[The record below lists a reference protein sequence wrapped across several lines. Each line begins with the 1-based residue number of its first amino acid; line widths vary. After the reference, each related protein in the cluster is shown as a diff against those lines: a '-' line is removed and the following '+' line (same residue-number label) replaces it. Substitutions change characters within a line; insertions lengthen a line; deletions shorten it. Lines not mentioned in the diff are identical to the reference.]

1 MDENIK
7 YYLDWKKQI
16 IAGSGV
22 DNPEMSPIDV
32 FAFLDQFALSI
43 YDSSY
48 SNTDVN
54 KVIKN
59 FRDKQLSEVKKYN
72 EIMKALST
80 NNQSFISWFMSR

>member
-16 IAGSGV
+16 LAGSGI
-22 DNPEMSPIDV
+22 DSPEMSPIDV
-32 FAFLDQFALSI
+32 FAYLDQFALSI
-43 YDSSY
+43 YESNY
-48 SNTDVN
+48 SNEDVN

-72 EIMKALST
+72 ELRESMYTK
-80 NNQSFISWFMSR
+80 NQGFINWFMSR